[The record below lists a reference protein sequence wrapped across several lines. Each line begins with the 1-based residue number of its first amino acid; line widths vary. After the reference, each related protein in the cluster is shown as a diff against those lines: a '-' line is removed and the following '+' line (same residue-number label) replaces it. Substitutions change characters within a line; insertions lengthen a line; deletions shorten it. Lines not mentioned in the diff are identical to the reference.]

1 MLKQEQIQ
9 ECQSK
14 FNLSYHVNFAHI
26 CQQLVGFENKDVL
39 EVGGSLPP
47 DFVFDY
53 LGVKSWTG
61 IETPDYEKS
70 LEETGG
76 ITHTG
81 TIIKDIKNISNCKF
95 NNQPEGKYKFYLE
108 NIEDLPEE
116 YYNQYDLIF
125 SIATFEHIHKLPLAL
140 DKMFLALKPGGKLFS
155 MFAPIWSAYDG
166 HHLPNLVDKQG
177 KKFHFGDSP
186 IPPWGHLLMSPPE
199 MYSYLCQFTDKETA
213 NLMVYY
219 IYHSPHINRLFTED
233 YLAYINQSSFITDKI
248 DLIFTHPID
257 LEIKSK
263 LEHFYPGRKYFQ
275 NNGILLICG
284 KQEEKNLL
292 QSDQQQPDNIK
303 KEIDIMDNSNLS
315 ASSKLI
321 CIDLGCGTH
330 KAEGFIGVDVVA
342 ADGVDVIANLNG
354 YFPFPDNSVDF
365 IKAHDIIEHL
375 PDRIHTMNEIWRI
388 LKPDGIVDISVPST
402 DGRGAFQDPTHVSFW
417 NINSFMYYCQE
428 FPPYLAGCQS
438 HYGFKGEFSIVSI
451 DEKNSGNQVIQV
463 HAVLKAIKSEENN
476 YPLNLRNINLIIFP
490 DWSQSME
497 VIFEQLVN
505 LCQAIIDHPKSREIT
520 LLIDTQ
526 NTNLEDA
533 QFLLADVLLNLCYEE
548 NIEANND
555 NSPEFNLLKTNSP
568 EEYEGL
574 LPILRSRI
582 ILENE
587 NKELINQIGLEQ
599 IPAFSVEKLKSA
611 ALAVEKS
618 QLLDNL
624 PNTQSQQQESSLS
637 KAYQKFAEQKFPE
650 AIELFK
656 QTIIENPQFSETG
669 LIPLAHSLILANDW
683 QEISRNL
690 PPGINYLQTS
700 GWLNSLYSGKPIN
713 QEAKPI
719 PWYTYPAIEFIE
731 NKIDSDF
738 RIFEYGSGNSSL
750 WWSERVTQV
759 ISIESDAN
767 WFGYIK
773 ENMPSN
779 VELYL
784 IEDDLKYASAI
795 NQYEDHSF
803 DVIIVDGSNRNQC
816 AEFAISKVKNQ
827 GFIIF
832 DNTDDHR
839 HAPGVEKL
847 QASGFIRIDFY
858 GMIPSYLYKNCT
870 SIFFKDVNLLSRGGL
885 PSEKRSCLGRSC
897 FQITSPVIAI

>member
-1 MLKQEQIQ
+1 MNLDENANLTEYLEWKKEVIHKQENLQKISDRNNHVIAQLLADNKPIRIELGAGQ
-9 ECQSK
+9 ER
-14 FNLSYHVNFAHI
+14 
-26 CQQLVGFENKDVL
+26 QLEGWTTVDISGDCDLILDLRNPLPFPDESVSEIYSSHVL
-39 EVGGSLPP
+39 EHFLYP
-47 DFVFDY
+47 Y
-53 LGVKSWTG
+53 QMAG
-61 IETPDYEKS
+61 ILNECYRVLKK
-70 LEETGG
+70 GG
-76 ITHTG
+76 IFSVCVPNAR
-81 TIIKDIKNISNCKF
+81 IYIEAYLNKEKF
-95 NNQPEGKYKFYLE
+95 DAERYCQFQPAYNYKSPIDYI
-108 NIEDLPEE
+108 N
-116 YYNQYDLIF
+116 Y
-125 SIATFEHIHKLPLAL
+125 IAYMA
-140 DKMFLALKPGGKLFS
+140 
-155 MFAPIWSAYDG
+155 G
-166 HHLPNLVDKQG
+166 HHLHLFDEDNLVCVLSQSGFSNARLRD
-177 KKFHFGDSP
+177 FDS
-186 IPPWGHLLMSPPE
+186 
-199 MYSYLCQFTDKETA
+199 
-213 NLMVYY
+213 N
-219 IYHSPHINRLFTED
+219 
-233 YLAYINQSSFITDKI
+233 
-248 DLIFTHPID
+248 ID
-257 LEIKSK
+257 LESRRYESIYAIAEKTLKTGVYTYEQEILDQTVIPVSIAITK
-263 LEHFYPGRKYFQ
+263 AI
-275 NNGILLICG
+275 NN
-284 KQEEKNLL
+284 
-292 QSDQQQPDNIK
+292 
-303 KEIDIMDNSNLS
+303 MDNSNSLL
-315 ASSKLI
+315 SSKMI
-321 CIDLGCGTH
+321 CVDLGCGTH
-330 KAEGFIGVDVVA
+330 KAEGFIGVDLVA

-354 YFPFPDNSVDF
+354 HFPFADNSVDF

-451 DEKNSGNQVIQV
+451 DEKNSGNQVIHV
-463 HAVLKAIKSEENN
+463 HAVLKAIKSAENN
-476 YPLNLRNINLIIFP
+476 YQLNLKNINSIIFP
-490 DWSQSME
+490 DWSQSIE
-497 VIFEQLVN
+497 VIFAQLLNV
-505 LCQAIIDHPKSREIT
+505 CQTIIDHPNNNDIA
-520 LLIDTQ
+520 LLIDIQ

-533 QFLLADVLLNLCYEE
+533 NFLLADVLLNLCYQE
-548 NIEANND
+548 NIETD
-555 NSPEFNLLKTNSP
+555 DDKLPQFNLLKTNSP
-568 EEYEGL
+568 EEYKGL
-574 LPILRSRI
+574 LPVLHSRI
-582 ILENE
+582 ILECE
-587 NKELINQIGLEQ
+587 DKKFINQIGLEQ
-599 IPAFSVEKLKSA
+599 LPSFSLEELKSA

-669 LIPLAHSLILANDW
+669 LIPLAHSLILATDW

-738 RIFEYGSGNSSL
+738 CIFEYGSGNSSL
-750 WWSERVTQV
+750 WWSKRVTQV
-759 ISIESDAN
+759 ISIENDAN
-767 WFGYIK
+767 WFNYIK

-784 IEDDLKYASAI
+784 IEDDLEYASAI
-795 NQYEDHSF
+795 LEYEDHLF

-816 AEFAISKVKNQ
+816 AEFAISKVKDQ

-839 HAPGVEKL
+839 HAEGVKKL
-847 QASGFIRIDFY
+847 LDSGFMKIDFY

-870 SIFFKDVNLLSRGGL
+870 SIFFKDVSLLSRGDL